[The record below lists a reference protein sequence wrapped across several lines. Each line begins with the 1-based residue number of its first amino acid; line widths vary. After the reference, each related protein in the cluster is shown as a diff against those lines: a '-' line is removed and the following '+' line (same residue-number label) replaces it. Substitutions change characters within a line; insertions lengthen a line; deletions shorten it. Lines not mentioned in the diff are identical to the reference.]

1 MDIQTCAVLSA
12 LETVAWVGFHE
23 YRSLA
28 LTTRKELVAVF
39 SVFFLVQYFC
49 AKIYRIFIYPVHVSP
64 LRHLPTPKGNHFMLG
79 QLVNQFRASC
89 PNELY
94 LKWTSQWPDSPFVRF
109 FTIGNKESLLINGI
123 EANREVFAT
132 HCYAFTKPSLFLR
145 FVGDIAGT
153 GLLFTEGDE
162 HKRHRKMILNV
173 FSVPNLKKMFPIFQE
188 KAEELSQHL
197 DATIAASTGDS
208 IDVQCIYSKAT
219 IDIIGITALG
229 LDLRNLKSTK
239 LRMDFLQCYRRMHEQ
254 PFSAALISF
263 INVHV
268 PIRRLLWFV
277 RANRDFVEASQEV
290 RAMLRTCI
298 RERIRDVDSRKGAE
312 VKFQSR
318 DLLTYM
324 VEERLLAQCKD
335 PLTTE
340 DILGHLLNFLS
351 AGHETTTG
359 VMTWASYVL
368 ATNPRI
374 QDRLRA
380 EVEALLKESPCPSYS
395 DIERMKYMHNFV
407 REVLRLYSPAVA
419 TYREAAKDVTIC
431 GTLIPKGTHLVLCP
445 SVCNKSKRI
454 WGADAE
460 EFVPERW
467 EKLDGEAASPYSIMT
482 FLAGPR
488 QCIGKQYALQE
499 VKVLL
504 IEVISKFRL
513 LPTEE
518 LVSNDFKVN
527 ISNPGVVLRPKGG
540 MVLRVERL

>member
-12 LETVAWVGFHE
+12 LETVAWAGFHE

-39 SVFFLVQYFC
+39 SVFFLVQYLC
-49 AKIYRIFIYPVHVSP
+49 IKIYRIFIYPVHVSP

-79 QLVNQFRASC
+79 QLVNQFRAAC

-94 LKWTSQWPDSPFVRF
+94 LKWTRQWPDAPFVRF
-109 FTIGNKESLLINGI
+109 YTVANQESLLINGI

-132 HCYAFTKPSLFLR
+132 HCYSFTKPGLFGR

-173 FSVPNLKKMFPIFQE
+173 FSIPNLKKMFPIFQE

-197 DATIAASTGDS
+197 DATIASSADGT
-208 IDVQCIYSKAT
+208 IDVQRIYSKAT

-229 LDLRNLKSTK
+229 LDLRNLKSSK
-239 LRMDFLQCYRRMHEQ
+239 LRMDFLQCYRRMLEQ
-254 PFSAALISF
+254 SYLAALISF
-263 INVHV
+263 INIHI

-277 RANRDFVEASQEV
+277 RANRDFVEATQEV
-290 RAMLRTCI
+290 RNMLRTCI
-298 RERIRDVDSRKGAE
+298 RERIQDVDSRKGAE

-324 VEERLLAQCKD
+324 IEERLLAECKE

-340 DILGHLLNFLS
+340 EILGHLLNFLS

-359 VMTWASYVL
+359 VMTWGSYVL
-368 ATNPRI
+368 ATHPRI

-380 EVEALLKESPCPSYS
+380 EVEALLKESPRPSYS

-431 GTLIPKGTHLVLCP
+431 GTVIPKGTHLVLCP

-454 WGADAE
+454 WGADAD

-467 EKLDGEAASPYSIMT
+467 EKLEGEAATPYSMMT

-504 IEVISKFRL
+504 IEVLSKFRF

-518 LVSNDFKVN
+518 LASNGFNVK

-540 MVLRVERL
+540 LALRVERI